1 MDSKSR
7 NVFYRLGAWAL
18 LALCGVV
25 TLSARSQEVERPRI
39 TGISHVGFFVSD
51 LAKAIAFW
59 HDFLGYDEMYTL
71 PKKDSNDVR
80 IAFIKINDLQH
91 IELFN
96 EEPAMP
102 HNMLSHLCFTVDDIE
117 KVRAFLRSKGYDV
130 KPGNGSKTKVGD
142 YAFEIKDPNGLLI
155 EFVQRLP
162 AGKEMQ
168 AAGKFMPETRI
179 SPRIYHVGYMVA
191 DAEKTEN
198 FYKMLGF
205 TETWRGGANPKE
217 LSWINMKVP
226 DGEDYVELML
236 YHSLPDESKWG
247 TKNHL
252 SLVVPDIQKA
262 VAELESRPYYKTY
275 ETYETYGKPLTINTG
290 VNGKRQVNLYDPD
303 GTRVELME
311 PNTVTGKPAPS
322 STAPAPPA
330 STMLP
335 FKAPANSNAPSGP
348 R

>member
-1 MDSKSR
+1 MDWKSR
-7 NVFYRLGAWAL
+7 NRLYRLCAIAL
-18 LALCGVV
+18 LVLCGMITV
-25 TLSARSQEVERPRI
+25 TARSQRVERPRI

-51 LAKAIAFW
+51 LPKTVAFW
-59 HDFLGYDEMYTL
+59 HDFLGYDEMYTI
-71 PKKDSNDVR
+71 PKKDSSDVR

-96 EEPAMP
+96 EEPPVP
-102 HNMLSHLCFTVDDIE
+102 HNMMSHLCFTVDDIE
-117 KVRAFLRSKGYDV
+117 KMRAFLRSKGYDV

-142 YAFEIKDPNGLLI
+142 YAFEIRDPNGLLI

-162 AGKEMQ
+162 TGKELQ

-179 SPRIYHVGYMVA
+179 SPRIYHVGYVVA
-191 DAEKTEN
+191 DAQKTED

-205 TETWRGGANPKE
+205 TETWRGGANPNE

-236 YHSLPDESKWG
+236 YRSISDTSKWWG

-252 SLVVPDIQKA
+252 SLVVPDIEKA
-262 VAELESRPYYKTY
+262 VAELQSRPYYKTY
-275 ETYETYGKPLTINTG
+275 GQPLTINTG
-290 VNGKRQVNLYDPD
+290 VNKKRQVNMYDPD
-303 GTRVELME
+303 GTRVEIME
-311 PNTVTGKPAPS
+311 PNTVTGQPTPS
-322 STAPAPPA
+322 STAPPPPA
-330 STMLP
+330 STTPP

-348 R
+348 Q

>member
-1 MDSKSR
+1 MHSKSR
-7 NVFYRLGAWAL
+7 NLLHRLGMFVL
-18 LALCGVV
+18 LALFGVIP
-25 TLSARSQEVERPRI
+25 LSARSQVVVRPRI

-51 LAKAIAFW
+51 LPETIAFW

-71 PKKDSNDVR
+71 PKRDSNDVR

-96 EEPAMP
+96 EEPPMP

-117 KVRAFLRSKGYDV
+117 KTGVFLRSKGYDL
-130 KPGNGSKTKVGD
+130 KPGNGSKTKAGD

-155 EFVQRLP
+155 EFVQRLTT
-162 AGKEMQ
+162 GREMQ
-168 AAGKFMPETRI
+168 ATGKFMPETRI

-191 DAEKTEN
+191 DAKKTED

-226 DGEDYVELML
+226 DGDDYVELML
-236 YHSLPDESKWG
+236 YRSLPDASGWG

-252 SLVVPDIQKA
+252 SLVVPDIEKA
-262 VAELESRPYYKTY
+262 VAELQSRMYYTI
-275 ETYETYGKPLTINTG
+275 YGKPLTVHTG

-303 GTRVELME
+303 GTRVEIME
-311 PNTVTGKPAPS
+311 PKTVTGKPAPS

-330 STMLP
+330 STALP
-335 FKAPANSNAPSGP
+335 FKAPAN
-348 R
+348 